1 MTKCQRVTW
10 DDRTTDYEQI
20 IPEEFVNALRG
31 VVEKRADDSVL
42 VHLIELANSA
52 ESVDVL
58 EEWISF
64 AKITK
69 RCMYRM
75 EPGFVTERVVQ
86 IAGVLRGL
94 MLLEEV
100 QDGSRCNEDV
110 FLRSQE
116 LNFES
121 EDE

>member
-1 MTKCQRVTW
+1 MVKCQRVAR
-10 DDRTTDYEQI
+10 DDRATDYEQV

-31 VVEKRADDSVL
+31 VVENRADDSVL
-42 VHLIELANSA
+42 VHLVELANSA

-64 AKITK
+64 AKTTK
-69 RCMYRM
+69 RCMRQM
-75 EPGFVTERVVQ
+75 EMGFVIERVIQ